1 MVSSAD
7 IRTDGRIQRS
17 ERSRGAIVQ
26 AMVDLIGEGE
36 LAPTAQQV
44 AARADVGVRTVFRH
58 FSDMESLYAAMNDV
72 IQERHAASF
81 APGGADADLATRIE
95 GLLAQRFE
103 LLERLA
109 PFIRASDRPR
119 ARSAFLR
126 AQHDRDVRGLRKNLL
141 GWLPELADADPALA
155 HAFDMVLSFEAWNR
169 LRIDQK
175 LSVRKAQE
183 AMRAAVTALAAGL
196 DP

>member
-7 IRTDGRIQRS
+7 IQTDGRIQRS

-26 AMVDLIGEGE
+26 AMVELIGEGE
-36 LAPTAQQV
+36 LAPTAGQV

-58 FSDMESLYAAMNDV
+58 FSDMETLYAAMNDV
-72 IQERHAASF
+72 IQERHAAGF
-81 APGGADADLATRIE
+81 APGDSDADLATRVE
-95 GLLAQRFE
+95 GLLAQRFD

-126 AQHDRDVRGLRKNLL
+126 EQRDRDVRALRKNLL
-141 GWLPELADADPALA
+141 GWLPELSDADPAVA
-155 HAFDMVLSFEAWNR
+155 HALEMALSFEAWNR

-175 LSVRKAQE
+175 LSVRKAQD
-183 AMRAAVTALAAGL
+183 AVRVLVSALADGL
-196 DP
+196 ET